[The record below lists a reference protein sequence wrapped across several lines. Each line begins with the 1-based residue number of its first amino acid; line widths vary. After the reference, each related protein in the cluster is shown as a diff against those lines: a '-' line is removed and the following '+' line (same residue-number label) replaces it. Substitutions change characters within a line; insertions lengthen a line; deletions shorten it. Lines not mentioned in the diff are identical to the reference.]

1 MRTEKMNIH
10 TLFIILI
17 FAALAMGIYGT
28 VVVRG
33 ANLVR
38 IDKLTT
44 LMAFIW
50 GVLELAA
57 ALVGHNIGSWILMLE
72 MERERDVFWTH
83 LMAGAIFAAIGI
95 RMLIRAFQG
104 RTILEHRMENVDIRT
119 DAILSLRLCAY
130 ACFAGIG
137 FGLLRYSLSQVLAA
151 SFVITAVFA
160 AAGYISGRAYGVSPS
175 GKAYAL
181 GGGLLCALSI
191 ALQMLQTV

>member
-10 TLFIILI
+10 LLFIILI

-28 VVVRG
+28 VVLRG

-50 GVLELAA
+50 GLLALAA
-57 ALVGHNIGSWILMLE
+57 ALIGHNIGNWILMLE

-104 RTILEHRMENVDIRT
+104 RTVLEHRMENVDIRT

-137 FGLLRYSLSQVLAA
+137 FGLLRYNLAQVLSA

-160 AAGYISGRAYGVSPS
+160 AAGYISGRAFGVSPS

-181 GGGLLCALSI
+181 GGSLLCAVSI

>member
-1 MRTEKMNIH
+1 MNIH

-57 ALVGHNIGSWILMLE
+57 ALVGHNIGSWILMFE

-95 RMLIRAFQG
+95 RMLIRAFQ
-104 RTILEHRMENVDIRT
+104 E
-119 DAILSLRLCAY
+119 
-130 ACFAGIG
+130 
-137 FGLLRYSLSQVLAA
+137 LL
-151 SFVITAVFA
+151 
-160 AAGYISGRAYGVSPS
+160 
-175 GKAYAL
+175 
-181 GGGLLCALSI
+181 
-191 ALQMLQTV
+191 